1 MRTQR
6 KGLEDVAAAADTTV
20 EHHRHRPGRASD
32 LGKHPRWRYGSFKLP
47 AAMVRHDNAV
57 GTRLARAVGVFGR
70 KDALDH
76 QISAPTPA
84 DELQMLPGEPVT
96 RTCHVP
102 QATRWD
108 RRSPIGIPIFK
119 APQAVVDDRPEHRAD
134 GKRRGPPARGRLNSI
149 TFIDRQTGWA
159 VSHDGKII
167 GTPDGGKSWRILARA
182 VPAPLWSVTF
192 TDAERGWAAG
202 DNGMLLHTKNGGMTW
217 TDQSA
222 ALELPAVLNRSD
234 IKFTVVRFVDPS
246 NGWASGLNGVTV
258 HTADGG
264 ETWKLQRFEADATAS
279 IYAMSFVS
287 PRVGFVAGNAGHV
300 VATTDGGTTW
310 FVVRGMLRDIMEIVL
325 PRIEDDFTE
334 QPQGTKPEQEEEEGH
349 APER

>member
-1 MRTQR
+1 
-6 KGLEDVAAAADTTV
+6 
-20 EHHRHRPGRASD
+20 
-32 LGKHPRWRYGSFKLP
+32 
-47 AAMVRHDNAV
+47 
-57 GTRLARAVGVFGR
+57 
-70 KDALDH
+70 
-76 QISAPTPA
+76 
-84 DELQMLPGEPVT
+84 
-96 RTCHVP
+96 
-102 QATRWD
+102 
-108 RRSPIGIPIFK
+108 
-119 APQAVVDDRPEHRAD
+119 
-134 GKRRGPPARGRLNSI
+134 
-149 TFIDRQTGWA
+149 

-167 GTPDGGKSWRILARA
+167 GTRDGGKSWRILARA

-325 PRIEDDFTE
+325 PCIEDDFTE
-334 QPQGTKPEQEEEEGH
+334 QPQGTKPEQEEEEEEEGH